1 MGKPT
6 RSNGASKSATGAIEA
21 KPAKAK
27 PAQAKP
33 AKADAAGSSPV
44 VAKLAGTAAVPAR
57 GKAASG
63 ANSSKPSATVAEP
76 VSISISRSSA
86 KSVLA
91 PKIAL
96 AKLRRA
102 SAVKARSA
110 LAAAPQTAPETAQA
124 AQAVK
129 RAIDATEKAKRAD
142 AALVPLPAA
151 LLARPTPRQVLAKV
165 KSKAQ
170 ALPKRGV
177 RLYDLRENH
186 CRWVLD
192 RDGHEPAFCG
202 APRVGSSS
210 WCAAHRKIVY
220 PRAALQEGAAPNG
233 KAERPAG

>member
-1 MGKPT
+1 MGKST
-6 RSNGASKSATGAIEA
+6 RSNGASKSATGVIEA
-21 KPAKAK
+21 KPATAKTAKSK
-27 PAQAKP
+27 PAGKKP
-33 AKADAAGSSPV
+33 AGTVAVTAAGEANGAANSVRSRTA
-44 VAKLAGTAAVPAR
+44 VAKST
-57 GKAASG
+57 S
-63 ANSSKPSATVAEP
+63 
-76 VSISISRSSA
+76 
-86 KSVLA
+86 KSVIP
-91 PKIAL
+91 PKTAL

-102 SAVKARSA
+102 SAVKARAA
-110 LAAAPQTAPETAQA
+110 LASASHTVPEA
-124 AQAVK
+124 AQVVK
-129 RAIDATEKAKRAD
+129 RAIDATDKARRAD
-142 AALVPLPAA
+142 AVVRPLPAA

-170 ALPKRGV
+170 AVPKRGV

-220 PRAALQEGAAPNG
+220 PRSAPQDGLPGNG